1 VEGGLPMKLLFGMLL
16 MIGGLCGAIMSFCGT
31 IVVSSSL
38 ALIDGVELSLY
49 IALFSIVVFLSGL
62 STLFSSS

>member
-1 VEGGLPMKLLFGMLL
+1 MKLVFGMLL
-16 MIGGLCGAIMSFCGT
+16 MIGGLCGAIMGFLGS

-38 ALIDGVELSLY
+38 VMIDGVELSLFV
-49 IALFSIVVFLSGL
+49 ALFSIVVFLSGL